1 MPFAVL
7 NAARPAPWLL
17 VPVLTASLLLA
28 ACGDSKDG
36 RKSSGQTVARVNK
49 EELTVH
55 QVNFLLA
62 QQRGIRPE
70 QVDAASRQ
78 VLERLIDQELALQKA
93 AEQKLDRDARVVA
106 QLEAAR
112 REIIARA
119 YFERVG
125 EGAPKPS
132 SDEVKKYY
140 DQNPALFGQRKVY
153 QLQEINIEATPD
165 KVEQLRGV
173 LKGAKSVNDFV
184 QHLRDNSYKFAG
196 NQVVRGA
203 EQVPMNLL
211 ATLSKMSDGQTLFNA
226 TPNGA
231 SVLVLVSSRAQPVE
245 ERSARPAIEQ
255 YLTNERKRR
264 LIADDLKALRQSA
277 QIQYMGKFADAAKGG
292 AGATAGTPAPTA
304 ADVAASAVGSTA
316 SPQAG
321 ASPAPA
327 ADAPPAGSL
336 DTKTITKGLGL
347 K

>member
-1 MPFAVL
+1 MPLAVL
-7 NAARPAPWLL
+7 KAARPAPLLL
-17 VPVLTASLLLA
+17 VPVMADSLLLA
-28 ACGDSKDG
+28 ACGDDTDA

-119 YFERVG
+119 YFERIG
-125 EGAPKPS
+125 EGASKPTP
-132 SDEVKKYY
+132 DEIKKYY
-140 DQNPALFGQRKVY
+140 DENPALFGQRRVY
-153 QLQEINIEATPD
+153 QLQEINIEAAPD

-173 LKGAKSVNDFV
+173 LKGAKSVNEFV

-211 ATLSKMSDGQTLFNA
+211 ATLSKMTDGQTMFNA

-231 SVLVLVSSRAQPVE
+231 SVLVLVSSRSQPVE

-264 LIADDLKALRQSA
+264 LIAEDLKGLRQAA
-277 QIQYMGKFADAAKGG
+277 QIQYMGKFADAAKG
-292 AGATAGTPAPTA
+292 APSAAPSPTA
-304 ADVAASAVGSTA
+304 ADVAASAVGSSPTTA
-316 SPQAG
+316 TE
-321 ASPAPA
+321 PA
-327 ADAPPAGSL
+327 AGSL
-336 DTKTITKGLGL
+336 DTKTITKGVGL

>member
-1 MPFAVL
+1 MPLAVL
-7 NAARPAPWLL
+7 KAARPAPWLL
-17 VPVLTASLLLA
+17 VPVMAASLLLA
-28 ACGDSKDG
+28 ACGDDKDA

-119 YFERVG
+119 YFERIG
-125 EGAPKPS
+125 EGASKPTP
-132 SDEVKKYY
+132 DEIKKYY
-140 DQNPALFGQRKVY
+140 DENPALFGQRRVY
-153 QLQEINIEATPD
+153 QLQEINIEAAPD

-173 LKGAKSVNDFV
+173 LKGAKSVNEFV

-211 ATLSKMSDGQTLFNA
+211 ATLSKMTDGQTMFNA

-231 SVLVLVSSRAQPVE
+231 SVLVLVSSRSQPVE

-264 LIADDLKALRQSA
+264 LIAEDLKGLRQAA
-277 QIQYMGKFADAAKGG
+277 QIQYMGKFADAAKG
-292 AGATAGTPAPTA
+292 APSAAPSPTA
-304 ADVAASAVGSTA
+304 ADVAASAVGSSPTTA
-316 SPQAG
+316 TE
-321 ASPAPA
+321 PA
-327 ADAPPAGSL
+327 AGSL